1 MSEKHWKEKLEKI
14 INKHDIS
21 VNDILDHWHSIGLI
35 NNPERTKKKQG
46 GIGWEELSRFELNK
60 YDSDLKKPNLDI
72 DDRSHL
78 FYNKK
83 VVITG
88 AFENFGRRET
98 MAKMIKRVG
107 GDNNTTI
114 SKKTDFV
121 IVGEN
126 GGPSKMKKI
135 TELGT
140 KTLNENE
147 FIELFK

>member
-1 MSEKHWKEKLEKI
+1 MDWKSKLDNFI
-14 INKHDIS
+14 VDHNIS
-21 VNDILDHWHSIGLI
+21 VNDILDYWYKIELI
-35 NNPERTKKKQG
+35 NSPERTKKKQG

-121 IVGEN
+121 IVGEK